1 MLVYAV
7 AAPQM
12 DEAALSWFVD
22 DTIGKAVLGVPGVG
36 RFARVGGVQREVRIE
51 VDPVRLASL
60 GVTAAEVS
68 RALREVEQQS
78 SGGRTQ
84 FGGDEQSVRT
94 IATVRHASEL
104 DADRKSTRLN
114 SSH

>member
-36 RFARVGGVQREVRIE
+36 RFARDGGVRREVRIE

-60 GVTAAEVS
+60 GVTAAEVAP
-68 RALREVEQQS
+68 ALRDAEEQS
-78 SGGRTQ
+78 SAGQGGRASWRAR
-84 FGGDEQSVRT
+84 GGHDGEVT
-94 IATVRHASEL
+94 GG
-104 DADRKSTRLN
+104 
-114 SSH
+114 